1 MNTRRLRRLS
11 IAVPLALLLVGTGF
25 ALGRQGARGFRL
37 FQSVFDV
44 VAAEAADSL
53 EADSIYTTA
62 ARGLVRALDDPYAQL
77 FNRREFA
84 DFNRNALG
92 NRYGGIGLRI
102 ARIRGGVQVWRV
114 IPGGPAEAAGVQ
126 RGDRIVQVGDSA
138 TDGWTTDRVANQLTG
153 TPGTPVQ
160 VTLTRHGTGERY
172 TLDLTRAVISLSS
185 VPFAA
190 LLDGGIGYLPVQ
202 RFSDRSAADV
212 AGAIQRLQAAGA
224 TGYVLDLRGNPGGS
238 LEQAVQMT
246 NLFVAAGRLI
256 VEVRG
261 RRADDSL
268 RAVRPSLL
276 EDSVPLVVLVDSASA
291 SASEILAGA
300 LQDYD
305 RALVVGTNTFGKGVV
320 QGAYNLPDGWVLKL
334 TTGRWYTPVGRPLHR
349 SRADSART
357 ARPVFRSL
365 GGRAILG
372 GGGVTPDVIVF
383 AETLATTAQT
393 LGRLLNARATGVS
406 DVLDGYA
413 GELEAGVR
421 PDFVPAPAWRGEL
434 LRRLRAAGMLLPD
447 TLDTAAGAYL
457 DRLLEGRV
465 AGFALSD
472 SAGFVRGVPRDVQ
485 LNRAAALLHGTRTQ
499 RELLAAATI
508 RERG

>member
-1 MNTRRLRRLS
+1 MNARSLRRLS
-11 IAVPLALLLVGTGF
+11 IAVPLAVLLVGTGF
-25 ALGRQGARGFRL
+25 ALGHQGARGGFRL

-62 ARGLVRALDDPYAQL
+62 ARGLVAALDDPYAQL

-126 RGDRIVQVGDSA
+126 RGDRIVQVGDSV
-138 TDGWTTDRVANQLTG
+138 TTGWTTDRVANLLTG
-153 TPGTPVQ
+153 MPGTPVQ

-202 RFSDRSAADV
+202 RFSDRSATDV

-246 NLFVAAGRLI
+246 NLFVAEGRLI

-261 RRADDSL
+261 RRTDDSL
-268 RAVRPSLL
+268 RGVRPPLL
-276 EDSVPLVVLVDSASA
+276 DDRLPLVVLVDSASA

-305 RALVVGTNTFGKGVV
+305 RALVVGTTTFGKGVV
-320 QGAYNLPDGWVLKL
+320 QGAYNLPDG
-334 TTGRWYTPVGRPLHR
+334 
-349 SRADSART
+349 
-357 ARPVFRSL
+357 
-365 GGRAILG
+365 
-372 GGGVTPDVIVF
+372 
-383 AETLATTAQT
+383 
-393 LGRLLNARATGVS
+393 
-406 DVLDGYA
+406 
-413 GELEAGVR
+413 
-421 PDFVPAPAWRGEL
+421 
-434 LRRLRAAGMLLPD
+434 
-447 TLDTAAGAYL
+447 
-457 DRLLEGRV
+457 
-465 AGFALSD
+465 
-472 SAGFVRGVPRDVQ
+472 
-485 LNRAAALLHGTRTQ
+485 
-499 RELLAAATI
+499 
-508 RERG
+508 

>member
-1 MNTRRLRRLS
+1 VNARSLRRWS
-11 IAVPLALLLVGTGF
+11 IAVPIALLLVGTGF
-25 ALGRQGARGFRL
+25 ALGQQGARGFRL
-37 FQSVFDV
+37 FQSVFEV
-44 VAAEAADSL
+44 VAAESADSL

-62 ARGLVRALDDPYAQL
+62 ARGLVGALDDPYAEL
-77 FNRREFA
+77 FSRSEFA
-84 DFNRNALG
+84 NFNRNALG

-102 ARIRGGVQVWRV
+102 VRIRGGVQVWRV
-114 IPGGPAEAAGVQ
+114 IPGGPAETAGVQ

-138 TDGWTTDRVANQLTG
+138 TDGWTTDRVANLLTG
-153 TPGTPVQ
+153 TPGTPVR
-160 VTLTRHGTGERY
+160 VTFTRHLSAERY
-172 TLDLTRAVISLSS
+172 TLDLTRAVITATT
-185 VPFAA
+185 VPFVT
-190 LLDGGIGYLPVQ
+190 LLDGGVGYVPLQ
-202 RFSDRSAADV
+202 RFSDHSAADM

-224 TGYVLDLRGNPGGS
+224 TGYLLDLRGNPGGS
-238 LEQAVQMT
+238 LEQAVQTT
-246 NLFVAAGRLI
+246 NLFVPAGRLI

-261 RRADDSL
+261 RRTDDSL
-268 RAVRPSLL
+268 RGVRPPLL
-276 EDSVPLVVLVDSASA
+276 DERVPIVVLVDSASA

-305 RALVVGTNTFGKGVV
+305 RALVIGTNTFGKGVV

-357 ARPVFRSL
+357 ERPVFRSV

-383 AETLATTAQT
+383 AESLATTART
-393 LGRLLNARATGVS
+393 LGRLLNARPAAVT

-421 PDFVPAPAWRGEL
+421 SDFVPAPAWRGEL
-434 LRRLRAAGMLLPD
+434 LRRLRAAGLLLPD
-447 TLDTAAGAYL
+447 TLEAGAGAYL
-457 DRLLEGRV
+457 DRILEGRV

-472 SAGFVRGVPRDVQ
+472 SAAFMRGVPRDVQ
-485 LNRAAALLHGTRTQ
+485 LNRAAALLRGTRTQ
-499 RELLAAATI
+499 RELLAATTI